1 MKGKFPLHS
10 KVCTPIIFGWYFW
23 CEDQVASVSTFQV
36 FYIQFLTYAAI
47 IVELKG
53 PQNYQIF
60 ISNFFLGGG
69 EWGGGGLYRMSFL
82 MICGQFTLQV
92 VLVSHQGEP
101 SRCAIV
107 TITTTVKANLPIIN
121 PLRPMIHIQILQSDL
136 HTFL

>member
-60 ISNFFLGGG
+60 ISNFFFFLGGG
-69 EWGGGGLYRMSFL
+69 VGGGLYCMSFL
-82 MICGQFTLQV
+82 MICGQFTLHV

-121 PLRPMIHIQILQSDL
+121 PLHPTIHIQILQSDL

>member
-60 ISNFFLGGG
+60 ISNFFFGGG
-69 EWGGGGLYRMSFL
+69 MGGGLYRMNFL

-107 TITTTVKANLPIIN
+107 TITTTVKSNLPIIN
-121 PLRPMIHIQILQSDL
+121 PLCPKIYIQILQTDL

>member
-60 ISNFFLGGG
+60 IPNFLGGR
-69 EWGGGGLYRMSFL
+69 GGVGGLYRMSFL

-121 PLRPMIHIQILQSDL
+121 PLRPTIHIQILQSDL

>member
-60 ISNFFLGGG
+60 IPNFFGGR
-69 EWGGGGLYRMSFL
+69 GGGGFVSYELSYDL
-82 MICGQFTLQV
+82 WTIYPTGC
-92 VLVSHQGEP
+92 LVSHQGEP

-121 PLRPMIHIQILQSDL
+121 PLRPTIHIQILQSDL